1 MADLRVNNITNSG
14 GGTGPVIAGVTTVS
28 STAFMIMPSG
38 NTEIRGAGGGIAL
51 IGAGYASP
59 AADNLQKVTI
69 STSSNATDFGDMARG
84 TYEAAA
90 VGSGTRA
97 LFMGGG
103 GPVHTEIQYS
113 IFSSGGGANDFGDLQ
128 IERQPWNARAND
140 SVRGFVMG
148 GSSPTSNPTRI
159 GSIEVITMAS
169 TGDANIFGD
178 LTKKSRRG
186 GGCSSPT
193 RAIHFTGR
201 DDPARTKDIQFFT
214 MATQGNAVKFG
225 ELTDDRDSFAGAF
238 SSTTRG
244 IAGGGS
250 GSSTPYS
257 NIIDYITIASEGNGT
272 DFGDLTVKRISG
284 GGTSSK
290 TRGLFCG
297 GYFSSPLS
305 VKDEIDYV
313 TIATTGNAKDFGDLT
328 TATRNMDACS
338 DAHGGLAE

>member
-1 MADLRVNNITNSG
+1 MSDLRVNNITNSG
-14 GGTGPVIAGVTTVS
+14 GGTGPVIAGVSTVS

-214 MATQGNAVKFG
+214 MATQGDAAKFG
-225 ELTDDRDSFAGAF
+225 ELTADERDSHAGCF
-238 SSTTRG
+238 SSNIRG
-244 IAGGGS
+244 VVGGGVP
-250 GSSTPYS
+250 STAV
-257 NIIDYITIASEGNGT
+257 NTIEYITIATQGNSQ
-272 DFGDLTVKRISG
+272 DFGDLTVARYAG

-290 TRGLFCG
+290 VRGIFTG
-297 GYFSSPLS
+297 GYQYPSTVVS
-305 VKDEIDYV
+305 KDIIDYV
-313 TIATTGNAKDFGDLT
+313 TIATTGDAIDFGDLT
-328 TATRNMDACS
+328 ANTRNHDATS
-338 DAHGGLAE
+338 DVNGGL